1 MNLVLK
7 GKAGQGVQLM
17 SFVLANAL
25 KDSDYHVSIVS
36 NYSPLARAGTS
47 AANLVI
53 SKEEIENPIFED
65 DYVEY
70 DLSGEEFKEV
80 KIVNMFLVGKILK
93 SLNVE
98 LNNIQEYLPEKRK
111 EENLEEIKNGYGQ

>member
-1 MNLVLK
+1 MNLILK
-7 GKAGQGVQLM
+7 GKAGQGIQLM

-25 KDSDYHVSIVS
+25 KDDYHVSIVS

-47 AANLVI
+47 EARLVI

-65 DYVEY
+65 NFVEY
-70 DLSGEEFKEV
+70 DLCSEEFKDI
-80 KIVNMFLVGKILK
+80 KIVNMFLIGKILK
-93 SLNVE
+93 KLNIE
-98 LNNIQEYLPEKRK
+98 LNNIGEYLPDKRR